1 MQRDQD
7 RDWLRKGDADD
18 KLPWLEPAGDY
29 EDEPSG
35 VKGKLIAGLIAAVA
49 LIALIFGGM
58 SWYSNRD
65 VTGGGSAEA
74 ELIKAPSQ
82 PYKVLPTNPG
92 GMVVEGQGDTIYAA
106 GAGNDPG
113 GAIDLSALPEE
124 PVTRT
129 GPAVDT
135 TEIATANLP
144 PSTAARPGVPVP
156 QARPVPQPQKP
167 AVAARPVQNTTTLPV
182 KTATAPLPKPAA
194 PAARPAVAPA
204 PVATGNG
211 TYGLQLGAF
220 STRAKAESAW
230 KSLSGRFAFVGA
242 LNKSVEPVAKGAATL
257 YRLRASGIGSR
268 ASADNLCARLKVSG
282 DSCTV
287 VGP

>member
-7 RDWLRKGDADD
+7 RDWLRQGDADD